1 MKWGDI
7 MRITSTKRL
16 PHNVVKRELKEK
28 PKALLYYLYSKANK
42 KLNHKYF
49 NVCRCTY
56 SELLD
61 LELLKTKDN
70 TKDNRKA
77 IRKLLNTLKEAT
89 YVSYEV
95 EKDNNLL
102 IEVHITEPPKKIKG
116 GFTQLPYSIVN
127 NKDIPCILIPTY
139 LAILHHDFQKGE
151 CNPSMNTLAKYSGC
165 SIRTC
170 HTRLKTLEELEV
182 LDIQKSKGGY
192 LKDTNIY
199 YTSNRHI
206 VGEEGDFYYRLID
219 VENTRFDFSNKNTIT
234 NRSKVKDM
242 FNSEENYN
250 RKVVNS
256 KHRGLNKRVREWED
270 DGEEW

>member
-16 PHNVVKRELKEK
+16 PQNVIKRELKEK

-42 KLNHKYF
+42 RLDDKYF
-49 NVCRCTY
+49 NVCKCSY

-77 IRKLLNTLKEAT
+77 IRKLLDSLKEAT

-95 EKDNNLL
+95 GKDNDLL
-102 IEVHITEPPKKIKG
+102 IEVHIIEPPKTIKN

-127 NKDIPCILIPTY
+127 NKDIPCIVIPTY
-139 LAILHHDFQKGE
+139 LAILYHDYEKGE

-170 HTRLKTLEELEV
+170 HVRLKTLEKLKI
-182 LDIQKSKGGY
+182 LDIQKSKGGNS
-192 LKDTNIY
+192 KDTNIY

-206 VGEEGDFYYRLID
+206 VGKEGDFYYRLIN
-219 VENTRFDFSNKNTIT
+219 VKNTRFEFSKKNTMT
-234 NRSKVKDM
+234 KRNQVKDM
-242 FNSEENYN
+242 FNSEKTAK
-250 RKVVNS
+250 KVANS
-256 KHRGLNKRVREWED
+256 KRREWIRDREWNDDIED
-270 DGEEW
+270 VW

>member
-1 MKWGDI
+1 
-7 MRITSTKRL
+7 MRIKTTKRL

-42 KLNHKYF
+42 RVDGKYF
-49 NVCRCTY
+49 NICECTY

-77 IRKLLNTLKEAT
+77 IRKLLNDLVEAK
-89 YVSYEV
+89 YVFYELD
-95 EKDNNLL
+95 KDNNLI
-102 IEVHITEPPKKIKG
+102 IEVCITQPQKTIKG

-127 NKDIPCILIPTY
+127 NKDIPTIVIPTY

-170 HTRLKTLEELEV
+170 HARLKTLEDLKILE
-182 LDIQKSKGGY
+182 IHKSKGGHS
-192 LKDTNIY
+192 KDTNTY

-206 VGEEGDFYYRLID
+206 VGEEGDFYYRLIN
-219 VENTRFDFSNKNTIT
+219 VENTRFESPKKKILPKRNQ
-234 NRSKVKDM
+234 VKDM
-242 FNSEENYN
+242 FNKNQEE
-250 RKVVNS
+250 
-256 KHRGLNKRVREWED
+256 LLED
-270 DGEEW
+270 VW